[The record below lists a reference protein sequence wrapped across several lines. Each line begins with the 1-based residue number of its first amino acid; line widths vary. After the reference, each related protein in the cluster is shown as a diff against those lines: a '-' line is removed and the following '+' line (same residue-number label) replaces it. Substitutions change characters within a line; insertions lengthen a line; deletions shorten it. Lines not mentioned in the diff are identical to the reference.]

1 MEFLDGCLSWVSPK
15 APSLASSLLFLN
27 LDYFEKATAALFWV
41 MKADLLPRTENIF
54 QQFTQ
59 QHAFSLPLFAAPSSS
74 FLSRGLLRV
83 DLFEDFSGAVVRMA
97 STIFRPVRWS
107 CDARFPNEATKLRP
121 ANNGVLAAI
130 GTMEGKDSLKLNR
143 KS

>member
-59 QHAFSLPLFAAPSSS
+59 HAFPLPLFAAPSSS
-74 FLSRGLLRV
+74 FLPRGLVRV

-97 STIFRPVRWS
+97 STIFRPVEKYLNG
-107 CDARFPNEATKLRP
+107 AKENEADFKPR
-121 ANNGVLAAI
+121 I
-130 GTMEGKDSLKLNR
+130 
-143 KS
+143 